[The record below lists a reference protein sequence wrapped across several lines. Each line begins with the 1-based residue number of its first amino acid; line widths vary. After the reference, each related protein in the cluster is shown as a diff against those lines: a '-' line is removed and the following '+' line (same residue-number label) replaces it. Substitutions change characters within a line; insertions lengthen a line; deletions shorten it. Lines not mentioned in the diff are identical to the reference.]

1 MRNNSFL
8 VECVIGI
15 VSVQQSSPLIK
26 RSFPDSRSMSGS
38 STWTMVQPS
47 MSGMGDDWYRSM
59 GQLNSKAFSWLTAAS
74 LQATVLL
81 GGAAL
86 APSAVA
92 QSKAALP
99 VTKTELLTYSS
110 MSVVTFCEARS
121 LDVEFV
127 KAVRVSIAAE
137 VFTVF
142 QKHGGKA
149 AELKTPLDEKQFIA
163 SSQFR
168 LVGNALR
175 ACPKFVP
182 AEQKKKFDTMLEQ
195 LKKNN
200 Q

>member
-1 MRNNSFL
+1 MSQLKNSNRF
-8 VECVIGI
+8 
-15 VSVQQSSPLIK
+15 
-26 RSFPDSRSMSGS
+26 
-38 STWTMVQPS
+38 
-47 MSGMGDDWYRSM
+47 
-59 GQLNSKAFSWLTAAS
+59 AWLTAAS
-74 LQATVLL
+74 LQATVVL
-81 GGAAL
+81 GGAVL
-86 APSAVA
+86 VPSAVA
-92 QSKAALP
+92 QSKAASP

-149 AELKTPLDEKQFIA
+149 VELKTPLDEKQFIA

-195 LKKNN
+195 IKKNN

>member
-1 MRNNSFL
+1 M
-8 VECVIGI
+8 
-15 VSVQQSSPLIK
+15 VQ
-26 RSFPDSRSMSGS
+26 RSMS
-38 STWTMVQPS
+38 V
-47 MSGMGDDWYRSM
+47 MGDDWLRSAS
-59 GQLNSKAFSWLTAAS
+59 QLNTKAFSWLTAAS
-74 LQATVLL
+74 LQASVLL

-99 VTKTELLTYSS
+99 VTKSELLTYSS

-149 AELKTPLDEKQFIA
+149 VELKTPLDEKQFIA

-182 AEQKKKFDTMLEQ
+182 AEQKKKFDTMLEK

>member
-1 MRNNSFL
+1 
-8 VECVIGI
+8 
-15 VSVQQSSPLIK
+15 
-26 RSFPDSRSMSGS
+26 MS
-38 STWTMVQPS
+38 
-47 MSGMGDDWYRSM
+47 
-59 GQLNSKAFSWLTAAS
+59 QLKNSKRFVWLTAAS
-74 LQATVLL
+74 LQSTLVLGSAVL
-81 GGAAL
+81 V
-86 APSAVA
+86 PSAVA
-92 QSKAALP
+92 QSKAASP
-99 VTKTELLTYSS
+99 ITKSELLTYSS
-110 MSVVTFCEARS
+110 MSLVTFCEARS

-137 VFTVF
+137 VFMVF

-195 LKKNN
+195 LKKTNK
-200 Q
+200 

>member
-1 MRNNSFL
+1 MSQL
-8 VECVIGI
+8 K
-15 VSVQQSSPLIK
+15 SSN
-26 RSFPDSRSMSGS
+26 RF
-38 STWTMVQPS
+38 
-47 MSGMGDDWYRSM
+47 
-59 GQLNSKAFSWLTAAS
+59 AWLTSAS
-74 LQATVLL
+74 LQAIVVL
-81 GGAAL
+81 GGAVL
-86 APSAVA
+86 VPSAVA
-92 QSKAALP
+92 QSKAASP
-99 VTKTELLTYSS
+99 VTKSELLTYSS

-195 LKKNN
+195 IKKNN

>member
-1 MRNNSFL
+1 MSQLKNSNSF
-8 VECVIGI
+8 
-15 VSVQQSSPLIK
+15 
-26 RSFPDSRSMSGS
+26 
-38 STWTMVQPS
+38 
-47 MSGMGDDWYRSM
+47 
-59 GQLNSKAFSWLTAAS
+59 AWLAAAS
-74 LQATVLL
+74 LQATVVL
-81 GGAAL
+81 GGAVL
-86 APSAVA
+86 VPSAVA
-92 QSKAALP
+92 QSKAASP
-99 VTKTELLTYSS
+99 VTKSELLTYSS

-121 LDVEFV
+121 LEVEFV

-182 AEQKKKFDTMLEQ
+182 AEQKKKFDKVLEQ
-195 LKKNN
+195 IKKNN

>member
-1 MRNNSFL
+1 M
-8 VECVIGI
+8 
-15 VSVQQSSPLIK
+15 SPLK
-26 RSFPDSRSMSGS
+26 
-38 STWTMVQPS
+38 
-47 MSGMGDDWYRSM
+47 
-59 GQLNSKAFSWLTAAS
+59 NSNRFAWLTAAS
-74 LQATVLL
+74 LQATVVL
-81 GGAAL
+81 GGAVL
-86 APSAVA
+86 VPSAVA
-92 QSKAALP
+92 QSKAASP

-149 AELKTPLDEKQFIA
+149 VELKTPLDEKQFIA

-195 LKKNN
+195 IKKNN

>member
-1 MRNNSFL
+1 M
-8 VECVIGI
+8 
-15 VSVQQSSPLIK
+15 K
-26 RSFPDSRSMSGS
+26 
-38 STWTMVQPS
+38 
-47 MSGMGDDWYRSM
+47 
-59 GQLNSKAFSWLTAAS
+59 NSKRFVWLTAAS
-74 LQATVLL
+74 LQSTLVL
-81 GGAAL
+81 GGAVL
-86 APSAVA
+86 VPSAVA
-92 QSKAALP
+92 QSKAASP
-99 VTKTELLTYSS
+99 ITKSELLTYSS
-110 MSVVTFCEARS
+110 MSLVTFCEARS

-127 KAVRVSIAAE
+127 NAVRVSIAAE
-137 VFTVF
+137 VFMVF

-195 LKKNN
+195 IKKNN

>member
-1 MRNNSFL
+1 
-8 VECVIGI
+8 
-15 VSVQQSSPLIK
+15 
-26 RSFPDSRSMSGS
+26 MSGS
-38 STWTMVQPS
+38 STWTMHQCPVSLMSDDWIRS
-47 MSGMGDDWYRSM
+47 MS
-59 GQLNSKAFSWLTAAS
+59 QLNSKAFFWLSAAS
-74 LQATVLL
+74 LQASVIL

-92 QSKAALP
+92 QSNSPTP
-99 VTKTELLTYSS
+99 VTKNELLTYSS

-195 LKKNN
+195 IKKNN

>member
-1 MRNNSFL
+1 
-8 VECVIGI
+8 
-15 VSVQQSSPLIK
+15 
-26 RSFPDSRSMSGS
+26 MSGS
-38 STWTMVQPS
+38 STWTMHQRPVSLMSDDWIRS
-47 MSGMGDDWYRSM
+47 MS
-59 GQLNSKAFSWLTAAS
+59 QLNSKAFFWLSAAS
-74 LQATVLL
+74 LQASVIL

-86 APSAVA
+86 APSAAA
-92 QSKAALP
+92 QSNSQTP
-99 VTKTELLTYSS
+99 VTKNELLTYSS

-195 LKKNN
+195 IKKNN